1 MLLLELKNQ
10 FEARM
15 SSSAYDC
22 EGGGG
27 GFNMF
32 NFMTM
37 VVLSAQ
43 VRFTLK
49 SKELDQV
56 VKWLQILINIAN
68 INNSNNNNNNN
79 VRLLENENNY

>member
-1 MLLLELKNQ
+1 MFLLELKNQ

-49 SKELDQV
+49 SKELDH
-56 VKWLQILINIAN
+56 
-68 INNSNNNNNNN
+68 
-79 VRLLENENNY
+79 E

>member
-56 VKWLQILINIAN
+56 VKWLKLFLDPDQH
-68 INNSNNNNNNN
+68 SQHKQQQ
-79 VRLLENENNY
+79 